1 VKGRPFTLAHWYK
14 VLEKEEKWRNR
25 DMEVPIRAK
34 LDPHLVG
41 DDDDDDG
48 SIKWWCEEKPYS

>member
-1 VKGRPFTLAHWYK
+1 MVKGRPFTLAHCYK

-41 DDDDDDG
+41 DDNDG
-48 SIKWWCEEKPYS
+48 SIK